1 MYSHALLEA
10 ISLTAPTASTGTDF
24 THIPSTMTH
33 MPLAPY
39 NRLPSRRK
47 LANYLD
53 LSDDVRVVATPAPQP
68 TATVTETVAVTPPA
82 PVIHVQVPAEPFDLW
97 KDIIFNDFGGAFLGV
112 LGAATVAWWL
122 TRRERE
128 ARLDERRRDQTAQLS
143 TGLRNLCHATSE
155 ANPEV
160 VVPALEVVAGAAA
173 PLLARVKK
181 APHAD
186 FQHWLAAQMALLPTT
201 WFEELQA
208 TKRLEAQGRANKR
221 RELARQ
227 IIRLQVTV
235 ERWGVDPKGWRP
247 ATTDDNLPRTVGG
260 RPRKGPRR

>member
-1 MYSHALLEA
+1 MAA
-10 ISLTAPTASTGTDF
+10 APTP
-24 THIPSTMTH
+24 IPT
-33 MPLAPY
+33 
-39 NRLPSRRK
+39 
-47 LANYLD
+47 
-53 LSDDVRVVATPAPQP
+53 V
-68 TATVTETVAVTPPA
+68 TVTETVVVTPSA
-82 PVIHVQVPAEPFDLW
+82 PVISVQVPAEPLDLW
-97 KDIIFNDFGGAFLGV
+97 KDIVFNDFGGALLGV
-112 LGAATVAWWL
+112 LGAASVAWWL

-128 ARLDERRRDQTAQLS
+128 ARLDERRRDQTTQLS
-143 TGLRNLCHATSE
+143 IGLRNLCHAASE

-201 WFEELQA
+201 WFEELQG
-208 TKRLEAQGRANKR
+208 TKRLEAQDRAKKR

-235 ERWGVDPKGWRP
+235 ERWGVDPKGWHS
-247 ATTDDNLPRTVGG
+247 ATDDDLPRIVGG
-260 RPRKGPRR
+260 RLRKTPRR